1 MTDRARR
8 IVEAF
13 FAAYGSRDPVG
24 VAALVSD
31 DIEWRVTGPVEVMS
45 FCGHWRG
52 KLAVM
57 RMLKEFVPGVFEER
71 TMVNE
76 ELLLDG
82 DRAAAIAKLT
92 GIQRHTR
99 RVISYSL
106 AHFIRLEGDQIV
118 DDPHAGRQPQRRRA
132 TARPRASTSPAKA
145 SLRGWRRKA
154 IWWRCRA
161 TVSRARRSMK

>member
-13 FAAYGSRDPVG
+13 FAAYGSRDPAG

-92 GIQRHTR
+92 GIQRNTR

-118 DDPHAGRQPQRRRA
+118 TIRTLVDSLNAAEQLLGHAID
-132 TARPRASTSPAKA
+132 
-145 SLRGWRRKA
+145 L
-154 IWWRCRA
+154 
-161 TVSRARRSMK
+161 SRTGELAWLEAEGDLVAV